1 MTGEGLRVIEVV
13 ASQLGQLPC
22 CGIKDTEREGHRCKR
37 AWLEEHLDRGLRA
50 RILLTEEDRQCGY
63 IEYLPG
69 EQAWRA
75 VDAAGYMFIHCI
87 WTFYKKYQHK
97 GNAAHLVHTC
107 VDDARKA
114 KMLGVAVIARKK
126 PWLASSDLFLK
137 CGFEVVGTA
146 PPDYGLLVKKL
157 RKAAP
162 NPRFLP
168 IPPDRLREYG
178 SGLTVIRADQCPHA
192 VKFAREI
199 GEIAES
205 EFKLRP
211 RHVVLRSSRE
221 AQNAPTP
228 YSVFSIIFN
237 GTLLS
242 DHQISKTRFRNIMKK
257 EMACG
262 TASGKRRISPRRSSA
277 CGSCQNAVRE

>member
-1 MTGEGLRVIEVV
+1 MTGDDLRVIEV
-13 ASQLGQLPC
+13 SLPQLGQLPC
-22 CGIKDTEREGHRCKR
+22 CGIKNTEHEGHRCKR
-37 AWLEEHLDRGLRA
+37 AWLEEQLAAGLRA
-50 RILLTEEDRQCGY
+50 RILLTEDKRQCGY

-69 EQAWRA
+69 EQAWRG
-75 VDAAGYMFIHCI
+75 VDAPGYMFIHCI
-87 WTFYKKYQHK
+87 WTFYRRYKHK
-97 GNAAHLVHTC
+97 GNATRLVQAC

-146 PPDYGLLVKKL
+146 PPDYELLVKKF

-162 NPRFLP
+162 NPKFLP
-168 IPPDRLREYG
+168 IGPDRLKEYG
-178 SGLTVIRADQCPHA
+178 SGLTIIRADQCPHG

-199 GEIAES
+199 AEIAKS
-205 EFKLRP
+205 EFKLQP

-237 GTLLS
+237 GTVLS

-257 EMACG
+257 QAECSA
-262 TASGKRRISPRRSSA
+262 ASRRRRILPK
-277 CGSCQNAVRE
+277 